1 MPDYMFGRKNADA
14 RDHDGGLA
22 GWAVV
27 TLVFMPFAAGYF
39 LSYLFR
45 TINGVVSARLAAEL
59 GLSAADLGLITAVYF
74 LVLAAAQI
82 PIGVM
87 LDRYGPRRV
96 QSTLLLVAAL
106 GAAGF
111 ARSTG
116 PLSLM
121 ASRAVIGLGV
131 AAALTAGLKTIV
143 LWFPR
148 ERVALVNGYMVMLG
162 ALGAVASTLP
172 AEAVLA
178 KTGWRDMFD
187 ILAVT
192 TAGTAILIFFLVPE
206 RGVGASSA
214 APEAGLREIL
224 SDRRFWKIAP
234 LSGACIGS
242 AWSMQG
248 LWAPAWL
255 TDVEGMTRTE
265 VVMSLCA
272 SALVLSLGAW
282 LLGILANWTRR
293 RGSRPETL
301 LAFVAVLFILAQ
313 LTLVFRLPLQSVG
326 PWLMIAIVGSATV
339 LSFAIISDYFPKEM
353 AGRANGVLN
362 VVHFG
367 WGFLAQYGTGVL
379 VALWAQQ
386 DGHYPAFAYQVAF
399 GANVALQTAALVWF
413 AIPGRKSATEPSDDR
428 LDLVL
433 DGQPETARWYSEL
446 PILIDEPMAHGKW

>member
-1 MPDYMFGRKNADA
+1 M
-14 RDHDGGLA
+14 
-22 GWAVV
+22 
-27 TLVFMPFAAGYF
+27 
-39 LSYLFR
+39 
-45 TINGVVSARLAAEL
+45 
-59 GLSAADLGLITAVYF
+59 
-74 LVLAAAQI
+74 
-82 PIGVM
+82 
-87 LDRYGPRRV
+87 
-96 QSTLLLVAAL
+96 
-106 GAAGF
+106 
-111 ARSTG
+111 
-116 PLSLM
+116 
-121 ASRAVIGLGV
+121 
-131 AAALTAGLKTIV
+131 
-143 LWFPR
+143 
-148 ERVALVNGYMVMLG
+148 
-162 ALGAVASTLP
+162 
-172 AEAVLA
+172 
-178 KTGWRDMFD
+178 
-187 ILAVT
+187 
-192 TAGTAILIFFLVPE
+192 
-206 RGVGASSA
+206 
-214 APEAGLREIL
+214 REIL

>member
-27 TLVFMPFAAGYF
+27 ALVFMPFAAGYF

-172 AEAVLA
+172 AEAF
-178 KTGWRDMFD
+178 WQRQ
-187 ILAVT
+187 
-192 TAGTAILIFFLVPE
+192 
-206 RGVGASSA
+206 VGATCS
-214 APEAGLREIL
+214 I
-224 SDRRFWKIAP
+224 F
-234 LSGACIGS
+234 
-242 AWSMQG
+242 
-248 LWAPAWL
+248 
-255 TDVEGMTRTE
+255 
-265 VVMSLCA
+265 
-272 SALVLSLGAW
+272 
-282 LLGILANWTRR
+282 LL
-293 RGSRPETL
+293 
-301 LAFVAVLFILAQ
+301 
-313 LTLVFRLPLQSVG
+313 
-326 PWLMIAIVGSATV
+326 
-339 LSFAIISDYFPKEM
+339 
-353 AGRANGVLN
+353 
-362 VVHFG
+362 
-367 WGFLAQYGTGVL
+367 
-379 VALWAQQ
+379 
-386 DGHYPAFAYQVAF
+386 
-399 GANVALQTAALVWF
+399 
-413 AIPGRKSATEPSDDR
+413 
-428 LDLVL
+428 
-433 DGQPETARWYSEL
+433 
-446 PILIDEPMAHGKW
+446 

>member
-1 MPDYMFGRKNADA
+1 MFGRRGADA
-14 RDHDGGLA
+14 KVCGA
-22 GWAVV
+22 AIPGWALVA
-27 TLVFMPFAAGYF
+27 LVFMPFAAGYF

-45 TINGVVSARLAAEL
+45 TINGVVSERLASEL
-59 GLSAADLGLITAVYF
+59 GLNAADLGLITAVYF

-82 PIGVM
+82 PVGVM

-96 QSTLLLVAAL
+96 QSALLLVAAL
-106 GAAGF
+106 GAAAF

-116 PLSLM
+116 PLSLLM
-121 ASRAVIGLGV
+121 SRAVIGLGV
-131 AAALTAGLKTIV
+131 AAALTAGLKAIV

-162 ALGAVASTLP
+162 ALGAVAATLP

-178 KTGWRDMFD
+178 RTGWRDLFD

-206 RGVGASSA
+206 RGVEGPSA
-214 APEAGLREIL
+214 TAAGGLRDIL
-224 SDRRFWKIAP
+224 TDRRFWKIAP

-255 TDVEGMTRTE
+255 KDVEGMTRTE
-265 VVMSLCA
+265 VVTALCA
-272 SALVLSLGAW
+272 TAIALSLGAW
-282 LLGILANWTRR
+282 LLGMIASWTRR
-293 RGSRPETL
+293 KGIKPETL

-313 LTLVFRLPLQSVG
+313 LTLVFRLPIPSIG

-367 WGFLAQYGTGVL
+367 WGFFAQYGTGLL
-379 VALWAQQ
+379 VAQWSQQ
-386 DGHYPAFAYQVAF
+386 NGHYPVVAYQVAF
-399 GANVALQTAALVWF
+399 GVNVALQAAAFVWF
-413 AIPGRKSATEPSDDR
+413 TIPSGSRKPELSDDPQSFVVEE
-428 LDLVL
+428 DLR
-433 DGQPETARWYSEL
+433 ESASAFEL
-446 PILIDEPMAHGKW
+446 PVLTEDPATHGRW